1 MKGLLRPAELLGY
14 TIIAATVMVGAL
26 LSSSPRMQPTFWLGV
41 FIAVLCWFRTAW
53 FKSAGR
59 R

>member
-1 MKGLLRPAELLGY
+1 MKSRLRPVELLGY
-14 TIIAATVMVGAL
+14 AIIAATIMVGAL
-26 LSSSPRMQPTFWLGV
+26 LPPSPRMQPTFWFGV
-41 FIAVLCWFRTAW
+41 FVAMLWWFGTGW